1 MSTSQS
7 APLAGVRVIESSM
20 LGPAGITTHLA
31 DLGADVIKIE
41 PPQGDY
47 IREMTWPIIEGT
59 SLMHLHLNRGKKS
72 VALNLKNPEGVQ
84 IYKDLVATADCVVEA
99 MRPGS
104 LARLGLGFDDLK
116 QINPKI
122 VFCNISG
129 YGMTGPYKSLPAHGI
144 AFDTW
149 AGIIRPA
156 YDEDG
161 YCYIPEHA
169 SIGIHAGPIF
179 GAFGILAAIIRA
191 RDTGEAAFLE
201 IGQSDAAAYM
211 DWYRSE
217 SHMAYRRPED
227 VVTGNK
233 SDNYERRA
241 VGTAGMKEGVRYQMY
256 DASDGVVMIM
266 CSEQAFWKNFCEAC
280 GRQDLFEKWPG
291 SKYADHARNNR
302 ELQAE
307 LKKIFVT
314 KTCQEWID
322 LGNEKNFPMAPVNTP
337 ENIVDDPQ
345 FKDRFDIYPHE
356 KHGADMLPF
365 PVQFVNES
373 LPAPTKAPTVGEHSA
388 KVLADVLGY
397 DAAKVEELKGKG
409 AFGG

>member
-1 MSTSQS
+1 MSKSRP

-31 DLGADVIKIE
+31 DLGADVIKVE
-41 PPQGDY
+41 PPAGDY
-47 IREMTWPIIEGT
+47 IRQMTWPIIEGV

-72 VALNLKNPEGVQ
+72 ITLDLKNPDAVAL
-84 IYKDLVATADCVVEA
+84 YKELVSTADCVVEA

-104 LARLGLGFDDLK
+104 LARRGLGYDDLK

-122 VFCNISG
+122 VFCNLSG
-129 YGMTGPYKSLPAHGI
+129 YGMTGPYQNLPAHGI

-149 AGIIRPA
+149 AGIVNPA
-156 YDEDG
+156 YDEEG
-161 YCYIPEHA
+161 FCYIPEHA

-191 RDTGEAAFLE
+191 RETGEGSVLE
-201 IGQSDAAAYM
+201 LGQSDAAAYM

-217 SHMAYRRPED
+217 SHLAYRRPED
-227 VVTGNK
+227 VVTGNA
-233 SDNYERRA
+233 SDDYERRA
-241 VGTAGMKEGVRYQMY
+241 VGTKGMKEGVRYQMY

-266 CSEQAFWKNFCEAC
+266 CSEQAFWKNFCETV
-280 GRQDLFEKWPG
+280 GRMDLYDKWPG

-307 LKKIFVT
+307 LREIFKT
-314 KTCQEWID
+314 KTCKEWLD
-322 LGNEKNFPMAPVNTP
+322 LGNEKNFPMGPVNTP

-345 FKDRFDIYPHE
+345 FKDRFPLYPHE
-356 KHGADMLPF
+356 EHGADMLPF
-365 PVQFVNES
+365 PVRFPEET
-373 LPAPTKAPTVGEHSA
+373 LPTPTRAPEPGEQTE
-388 KVLADVLGY
+388 KVLSDVLGL
-397 DAAKVEELKGKG
+397 DPARIEELKAKG
-409 AFGG
+409 VFG

>member
-31 DLGADVIKIE
+31 DLGADVIKVE

-72 VALNLKNPEGVQ
+72 IALNLKNPEGVQ
-84 IYKDLVATADCVVEA
+84 IYKDLVANADCVVEA

-191 RDTGEAAFLE
+191 RETGEAAFLE
-201 IGQSDAAAYM
+201 VGQSDAAAYM